1 MGRGILCAVYSQ
13 TAGLLTLVYVGASCL
28 KGFKRAQKCMGH
40 WGGRKVTCLA
50 FMFMSLYL
58 RRFTGRSRNT
68 EGDISCSRCADALR
82 KAGGIIRRPF

>member
-1 MGRGILCAVYSQ
+1 
-13 TAGLLTLVYVGASCL
+13 
-28 KGFKRAQKCMGH
+28 MGH

-50 FMFMSLYL
+50 FVFMSLYL